1 MATPHPFVPFAERDD
16 GMPLPDEMMVDLGG
30 PPVMSMPGALMT
42 TLPGGEIDVDFDPG
56 MSDQMPDQDEDDH
69 YANLAIGLPDT
80 VLANIAQDVE
90 EMVRADRESRAP
102 WYQRLAKGMELIGIV
117 DEIGVDA
124 PFEGA
129 STAVHPLIVEAIVQ
143 FQSRA
148 LAELFPAT
156 GPAKG
161 IVLGESTKALEE
173 QAKRA
178 ADYQNYQ
185 LTVLDKTYYP
195 ESDKML
201 WSVGV
206 GGSGFRTA
214 FADPLLTRNVA
225 RLIKA
230 SDFIVPYS
238 ATTLEDAPR
247 YTHVIQYSQHEM
259 KTLQDVGFYT
269 KTELGIPSLTQES
282 DNSQELR
289 DAQDKAEGKADSD
302 LREEDREHIV
312 YEMTVDY
319 MVPGLEGDKVMPYV
333 ISVERDSLKTIAIRR
348 GWKESDQDRRRRVQ
362 VVHYPFIRG
371 DGFYGFGLLHLAA
384 GLGKA
389 ATGALRVI
397 LDNAAWAALQGGFK
411 SKDAKLPSN
420 VKMAPGKWLDTEMT
434 SEELAKCFY
443 TPPFKDVPQAL
454 FAILELITQMGQRLV
469 NTTEA
474 TVGDAKNTG
483 PVGTTVA
490 LIEQGSK
497 VQTAVHKRLH
507 FALGE
512 ELQLLAELNGENL
525 PEEGYPYNVPGESR
539 QVMRSDFDDRVDVL
553 PVSDPNIFSQ
563 TQRIAIAQAQVQLAE
578 SAPDLYD
585 RREVHRRMLE
595 ALRTPEIDGVLPDRK
610 KIERC
615 DPVTENA
622 LAMVGTP
629 IKVFQDQYHDAHIAV
644 HMGQLELLAAQES
657 PSLQLMQ
664 QILMPH
670 IAEHEAQA
678 MRVKMMQ
685 AMGMPLPALNT
696 DWDKDDDE
704 PAVQPLPPEVENQIA
719 VKAADVMKA
728 LTAQLREAQA
738 TQQQAAAAPQQSE
751 PDPAAEEARKD
762 ASAQK
767 DEAIKEAVFQ
777 QDQHRKDVAL
787 ANDTER
793 ADAKAGISPVAVK
806 QATVYLQQRGL
817 DGAIP
822 PRRLAV
828 VARELGKSFDETVR
842 LLMSL
847 QGNDQG
853 MGPVAGVMSTFPRR
867 R

>member
-1 MATPHPFVPFAERDD
+1 MALPVFAAERDD
-16 GMPLPDEMMVDLGG
+16 GMMLPDEMTVDMGG
-30 PPVMSMPGALMT
+30 PQVMSAPGALMT
-42 TLPGGEIDVDFDPG
+42 TLASGEIDVDLDPG
-56 MSDQMPDQDEDDH
+56 VADQQPDFDESEH
-69 YANLAIGLPDT
+69 YANLAEKLT
-80 VLANIAQDVE
+80 EAQLSNIAQDVE
-90 EMVRADRESRAP
+90 EMVRVDRESRAP
-102 WYQRLAKGMELIGIV
+102 WFHRLAKGMELLGVV
-117 DEIGVDA
+117 DEIGVDP

-129 STAVHPLIVEAIVQ
+129 STAVHPLIAEAVVQ

-156 GPAKG
+156 GPVKG
-161 IVLGESTKALEE
+161 VVMGESTRELEE
-173 QAKRA
+173 QSNRV
-178 ADYQNYQ
+178 ADYMNYQ

-201 WSVGV
+201 WGI
-206 GGSGFRTA
+206 GYAGSMFRKSYY
-214 FADPLLTRNVA
+214 DPILKRNVA

-230 SDFIVPYS
+230 ADFLVPYS

-247 YTHVIQYSQHEM
+247 YTHLIPYSQHEM
-259 KTLQDVGFYT
+259 KQLQDLGFYR
-269 KTELGIPSLTQES
+269 KTELGIPSG
-282 DNSQELR
+282 SQAADDSKDLR
-289 DAQDKAEGKADSD
+289 DAQDKAEGKVETS
-302 LREEDREHIV
+302 LRDEDQEHIV
-312 YEMTVDY
+312 YEMMIDY
-319 MVPGLEGDKVMPYV
+319 PVPGIEGDKVLPFV
-333 ISVERDSLKTIAIRR
+333 LSVERDSMKVLAIRR

-384 GLGKA
+384 GLGRA

-411 SKDAKLPSN
+411 TKDAKLPSQ
-420 VKMAPGKWLDTEMT
+420 VKMAPGKWIDTEMT
-434 SEELAKCFY
+434 AEELGKCFY
-443 TPPFKDVPQAL
+443 TPPYKDVPTAL
-454 FAILELITQMGQRLV
+454 FSIVELLTQMGQRLV
-469 NTTEA
+469 STTEA

-512 ELQLLAELNGENL
+512 ELAILAELNGENL

-539 QVMRSDFDDRVDVL
+539 EIMRSDFDERVDVL

-563 TQRIAIAQAQVQLAE
+563 TQRIAIAQAQVQLAD

-585 RREVHRRMLE
+585 RREVHRRINE
-595 ALRTPEIDGVLPDRK
+595 ALRVPDIDRVLPDRK
-610 KIERC
+610 TVERA

-629 IKVFQDQYHDAHIAV
+629 IKVFVDQEHDAHIAV
-644 HMGQLELLAAQES
+644 HMGQMELLAAQQS
-657 PSLQLMQ
+657 PSLQLFQ
-664 QILMPH
+664 QVMMPH
-670 IAEHEAQA
+670 IADHEAQS
-678 MRVKMMQ
+678 MRIKMMQ
-685 AMGMPLPALNT
+685 SMGMQLPVMNT
-696 DWDKDDDE
+696 DGEDDE
-704 PAVQPLPPEVENQIA
+704 PVVQPLPPQVENQIA
-719 VKAADVMKA
+719 VKAAQVMQA
-728 LTAQLREAQA
+728 LTAQLREAQVA
-738 TQQQAAAAPQQSE
+738 SQQGQDQANAAPQQA
-751 PDPAAEEARKD
+751 DLAAEQAQQD
-762 ASAQK
+762 AAVQK

-777 QDQHRKDVAL
+777 QDEKRKDVKL

-793 ADAKAGISPVAVK
+793 ADAAAGISPVAVK
-806 QATVYLQQRGL
+806 QAGEYLQQRGL
-817 DGAIP
+817 ETVIP

-847 QGNDQG
+847 RGSDQG
-853 MGPVAGVMSTFPRR
+853 QGPNAALMSTFRR
-867 R
+867 AR

>member
-1 MATPHPFVPFAERDD
+1 MMPMIDD
-16 GMPLPDEMMVDLGG
+16 EVMPEEMMVDLGG
-30 PPVMSMPGALMT
+30 PGTMSAPGMLAT
-42 TLPGGEIDVDFDPG
+42 VLPGGDIDVDLDPDMEG
-56 MSDQMPDQDEDDH
+56 VEPVQDDDDH
-69 YANLAIGLPDT
+69 YANLVKHLNESQ
-80 VLANIAQDVE
+80 LANIAQDVE

-102 WYQRLAKGMELIGIV
+102 WFKRLAKGMELIGLV

-124 PFEGA
+124 PFDGA

-161 IVLGESTKALEE
+161 VVLGDSTKELEA
-173 QAKRA
+173 QAKRVG
-178 ADYQNYQ
+178 DYQNYQ
-185 LTVLDKTYYP
+185 LTVLDKSYFP

-201 WSVGV
+201 WAVGFA
-206 GGSGFRTA
+206 GSAFRKSYH
-214 FADPLLTRNVA
+214 DPLLKRNVA

-238 ATTLEDAPR
+238 ATTLEDASR
-247 YTHVIQYSQHEM
+247 YTHQIPYSQHEM
-259 KTLQDVGFYT
+259 KRLQDAGFYA
-269 KTELGIPSLTQES
+269 KTELGIPSITHES
-282 DNSQELR
+282 DDSQDLR
-289 DAQDKAEGKADSD
+289 DAQDKAEGKANSD

-312 YEMTVDY
+312 YEMTTDY
-319 MVPGLEGDKVMPYV
+319 SVPGVDGGEVQPYV
-333 ISVERDSLKTIAIRR
+333 LSVERDSLKVLAIRR
-348 GWKESDQDRRRRVQ
+348 GWRESDPDRQRRVQ

-371 DGFYGFGLLHLAA
+371 DGFYGFGLLHMAA

-389 ATGALRVI
+389 GTGALRVI

-411 SKDAKLPSN
+411 SKDAKLPSQ
-420 VKMAPGKWLDTEMT
+420 VRRAPGLWTDTEMT

-443 TPPFKDVPQAL
+443 TPPYKDVPMAL
-454 FAILELITQMGQRLV
+454 FSILELITSMGQRLV

-490 LIEQGSK
+490 LIEEGAK

-512 ELQLLAELNGENL
+512 ELQLQAELSAEHL
-525 PEEGYPYNVPGESR
+525 PEEGYPYAVRGESR
-539 QVMRSDFDDRVDVL
+539 EIMRSDFDDRVDVM

-563 TQRIAIAQAQVQLAE
+563 TQRIAIAQAGIQLSD

-585 RREVHRRMLE
+585 RREMHRRMLE
-595 ALRTPEIDGVLPDRK
+595 ALRTPDIDAVLPDRK

-670 IAEHEAQA
+670 IADHEAQA
-678 MRVKMMQ
+678 MRQKMMQ
-685 AMGMPLPALNT
+685 SMGMQLPAMNL

-719 VKAADVMKA
+719 VKAAEVMKS
-728 LTAQLREAQA
+728 LTEQLRQAQA
-738 TQQQAAAAPQQSE
+738 GAQQAEQQAE
-751 PDPAAEEARKD
+751 PDPAAVAAKDEQIKD
-762 ASAQK
+762 AQFQA
-767 DEAIKEAVFQ
+767 DEK
-777 QDQHRKDVAL
+777 RKDVKL
-787 ANDTER
+787 VNDLQRE
-793 ADAKAGISPVAVK
+793 DAKAGISPVAVK
-806 QATVYLQQRGL
+806 QATDYLQQRGL
-817 DGAIP
+817 EGAIP

-828 VARELGKSFDETVR
+828 VSRELGKSFDETVR

-847 QGNDQG
+847 QGSDQG
-853 MGPVAGVMSTFPRR
+853 MGPAAGIMSTFPRR

>member
-1 MATPHPFVPFAERDD
+1 MAVMPMPMIGTNAERDD
-16 GMPLPDEMMVDLGG
+16 GMMLPDEMIVDMGG
-30 PPVMSMPGALMT
+30 PQTMSAPGMLAT
-42 TLPGGEIDVDFDPG
+42 VLPGGEIDVDLDPG
-56 MSDQMPDQDEDDH
+56 IEDQPVTEDGGH
-69 YANLAIGLPDT
+69 YENLADKLT
-80 VLANIAQDVE
+80 ETQLATIAQDVE

-102 WYQRLAKGMELIGIV
+102 WFKRLAKGMELIGVV
-117 DEIGVDA
+117 DEIGVDP
-124 PFEGA
+124 PFDGA
-129 STAVHPLIVEAIVQ
+129 SQAVHPLIVEAIVQ

-161 IVLGESTKALEE
+161 AVLGEITKELEA
-173 QAKRA
+173 QAKRV
-178 ADYQNYQ
+178 ADYRNYQ
-185 LTVLDKTYYP
+185 LTVADKTYFP
-195 ESDKML
+195 ESDKLL
-201 WSVGV
+201 WGV
-206 GGSGFRTA
+206 GFAGSAFRKSYN
-214 FADPLLTRNVA
+214 DPLLKRNVA

-238 ATTLEDAPR
+238 ATTLEDASR
-247 YTHVIQYSQHEM
+247 YTHVIPYSQYEM
-259 KTLQDVGFYT
+259 KQLQDAGFYR
-269 KTELGIPSLTQES
+269 KTELGIPSSTREA
-282 DNSQELR
+282 DDSQDLR

-302 LREEDREHIV
+302 LREEDREHVV

-319 MVPGLEGDKVMPYV
+319 SVPGVEADEVLPYV
-333 ISVERDSLKTIAIRR
+333 ISVERDSLKTIGIRR
-348 GWKESDQDRRRRVQ
+348 GWRETDQDRRRRVQ

-384 GLGKA
+384 GLGQA
-389 ATGALRVI
+389 GTGALRVI

-411 SKDAKLPSN
+411 SKDAKLPSG
-420 VKMAPGKWLDTEMT
+420 VKMSPGKWIDTDMT

-490 LIEQGSK
+490 LIEEGAK

-512 ELQLLAELNGENL
+512 ELQILSELDGEHV
-525 PEEGYPYNVPGESR
+525 PEEGYPYAVPGESR
-539 QVMRSDFDDRVDVL
+539 QVMRSDFDERVDVL

-563 TQRIAIAQAQVQLAE
+563 TQRIAIAQAGVQLSD

-585 RREVHRRMLE
+585 RREMHRRMLE
-595 ALRTPEIDGVLPDRK
+595 ALRTPDIDGVLPDRK

-629 IKVFQDQYHDAHIAV
+629 IKVFQDQYHDAHNAV
-644 HMGQLELLAAQES
+644 HMGLLELLAAQQS
-657 PSLQLMQ
+657 PSLPLTQ
-664 QILMPH
+664 QMLMPH
-670 IAEHEAQA
+670 IADHEAQG
-678 MRVKMMQ
+678 MRLKMMQ
-685 AMGMPLPALNT
+685 AMGMKLPAMNL

-704 PAVQPLPPEVENQIA
+704 PAVMPIPPEVENAIA
-719 VKAADVMKA
+719 VKAAEVMQA
-728 LTAQLREAQA
+728 LTQQLREAQA
-738 TQQQAAAAPQQSE
+738 AQQQSAQPPAQ
-751 PDPAAEEARKD
+751 PDPAAEAAKDEQIKDQAFVKEESRKD
-762 ASAQK
+762 AK
-767 DEAIKEAVFQ
+767 
-777 QDQHRKDVAL
+777 L
-787 ANDTER
+787 AANIER
-793 ADAKAGISPVAVK
+793 EDAKAGISPVAVK
-806 QATVYLQQRGL
+806 QAAVYLQQRGL

-847 QGNDQG
+847 QGSDQG

>member
-1 MATPHPFVPFAERDD
+1 MMPMIGTNAERED
-16 GMPLPDEMMVDLGG
+16 GAPLLDEMVVDLGG
-30 PPVMSMPGALMT
+30 PQTMSVPGMLAT
-42 TLPGGEIDVDFDPG
+42 VLPGGEIEVDLDPG
-56 MSDQMPDQDEDDH
+56 TQDQPVTEDGGH
-69 YANLAIGLPDT
+69 YENLAEKLTDT
-80 VLANIAQDVE
+80 QLATIAQDVD

-102 WYQRLAKGMELIGIV
+102 WFKRLAKGMELLGIV
-117 DEIGVDA
+117 DEVGITP
-124 PFEGA
+124 PFDGA
-129 STAVHPLIVEAIVQ
+129 SEAVHPLLVEAVVQ

-156 GPAKG
+156 GPAKAV
-161 IVLGESTKALEE
+161 VLGDSTKQIEA
-173 QAKRA
+173 QAKRV
-178 ADYQNYQ
+178 ADYMNYQ
-185 LTVLDKTYYP
+185 LTVLDKSYFP

-201 WSVGV
+201 WSVGF
-206 GGSGFRTA
+206 GGSAFRKSYH
-214 FADPLLTRNVA
+214 DPFLKRNVA

-230 SDFIVPYS
+230 ADFIVPYS
-238 ATTLEDAPR
+238 ATTLEDASR
-247 YTHVIQYSQHEM
+247 YTHVIPYSQHEM
-259 KTLQDVGFYT
+259 KQLQDSGFYA
-269 KTELGIPSLTQES
+269 KTELGIPSSTREA
-282 DNSQELR
+282 DDSQELR

-312 YEMTVDY
+312 YEMVVDY
-319 MVPGLEGDKVMPYV
+319 PVPGVEGDEVLPYV

-348 GWKESDQDRRRRVQ
+348 GWRETDQDRRRRVQ
-362 VVHYPFIRG
+362 VVHYPLIRG

-389 ATGALRVI
+389 GTGALRVI

-411 SKDAKLPSN
+411 SKEAKLPSN
-420 VKMAPGKWLDTEMT
+420 VKMAPGKWADTDMT

-443 TPPFKDVPQAL
+443 TPPYKDVPMAL
-454 FAILELITQMGQRLV
+454 FAILELITNMGQRLV

-512 ELQLLAELNGENL
+512 ELQLLAELDAEHL
-525 PEEGYPYNVPGESR
+525 PDEGYPYNVAGESR
-539 QVMRSDFDDRVDVL
+539 QIMRADFDERVDVL

-563 TQRIAIAQAQVQLAE
+563 TQRIAIAQAGIQLSD
-578 SAPDLYD
+578 SAPELYD
-585 RREVHRRMLE
+585 RREMHRRMLE
-595 ALRTPEIDGVLPDRK
+595 ALRTPDIDAVLPDRK

-629 IKVFQDQYHDAHIAV
+629 IKVFPDQYHDAHIAV
-644 HMGQLELLAAQES
+644 HMGQLELLAAQQS

-664 QILMPH
+664 QLLMPH

-685 AMGMPLPALNT
+685 SMGMELPPMNL

-704 PAVQPLPPEVENQIA
+704 PAVMPIPPEVENAIA
-719 VKAADVMKA
+719 VKAAQVMQA
-728 LTAQLREAQA
+728 LTQQLRQAQEAQQA
-738 TQQQAAAAPQQSE
+738 TSQGGADQS
-751 PDPAAEEARKD
+751 D
-762 ASAQK
+762 AQGKVEGAK
-767 DEAIKEAVFQ
+767 IDEAIKEASFHQ
-777 QDQHRKDVAL
+777 EERRKDAKL

-806 QATVYLQQRGL
+806 QATEYLQQRGL

-822 PRRLAV
+822 ARRLAV

-847 QGNDQG
+847 QGSDQG